1 MNGTAAT
8 TGLAAM
14 MAAAFSLAV
23 CAPVAH
29 ADPGDKA
36 AAEQAVTTAYN
47 TKQPSCYP
55 NAHPQLRS
63 IDWLGFQ
70 PGSWGQGHVVD
81 ANSLLGGEFETYYDQ
96 SGQAY
101 IPGAMHVGPW
111 AVRFDF
117 CP

>member
-1 MNGTAAT
+1 MNGKATT
-8 TGLAAM
+8 TGLAAAM
-14 MAAAFSLAV
+14 VALVV

-47 TKQPSCYP
+47 TKQPVCAP

-63 IDWLGFQ
+63 INWLGFT

-81 ANSLLGGEFETYYDQ
+81 ADQLLGGEFETFYDQ
-96 SGQAY
+96 SGQAA